1 MLAATAIMVLGICV
15 TAAVSQ
21 SSGYRLGG
29 VMVVPLLV
37 VYTFR
42 EPVTP
47 VVFAVAT
54 AAAWS
59 ALWALREYTLNHGRR
74 VFLVGVV
81 VGALVSAVTV
91 VAASEVVPGV
101 VYYDAEI
108 VGSIFPGVAA
118 YNLMRL
124 DPRDRRADLLGM
136 VAVYVVLV
144 GFGLAAVY
152 ALAVSHPCVPPVLLL
167 PTSEVVSCL
176 GLAPVG
182 EPTPH
187 VVPRWLTIAI
197 LLADVSVYEAVRA
210 RYDLRLA
217 GVILVPLLAVFTVR
231 YADTVVVYALG
242 ATAVFFV
249 VSLVHWASLLYGR
262 NLLAVGLVSGLVYS
276 AAVGAVQSV
285 PAPGITLFFVGL
297 FTGIGA
303 YNLHRVA
310 PKNRAAS
317 IRVSAALFVAFYAVL
332 LAFVDVPAS
341 GLDPFGVGP
350 VVGYLA
356 VGAALV
362 VLAVRD
368 VFDLERATPD
378 AETFARESV
387 FADAQADADGSDSPL
402 VATEDENR

>member
-1 MLAATAIMVLGICV
+1 MLAAVAIMVLGICV

-29 VMVVPLLV
+29 VMVLPLLV

-42 EPVTP
+42 EPISP
-47 VVFAVAT
+47 VVFVVAT
-54 AAAWS
+54 AAAWGS
-59 ALWALREYTLNHGRR
+59 LWLLREYTLNHGRR

-81 VGALVSAVTV
+81 VGALVSIVTTAVLTFLV
-91 VAASEVVPGV
+91 SDVT
-101 VYYDAEI
+101 YYDAEI
-108 VGSIFPGVAA
+108 VGSIFPGIAA

-136 VAVYVVLV
+136 LAVYVGLV
-144 GFGLAAVY
+144 AFGLAVVY
-152 ALAVSHPCVPPVLLL
+152 ALGIFHPRVPPVLLL
-167 PTSEVVSCL
+167 PTSEAASWL
-176 GLAPVG
+176 GLTPVG
-182 EPTPH
+182 EPTSH
-187 VVPRWLTIAI
+187 VVPRWLAI
-197 LLADVSVYEAVRA
+197 SVLITDVVVYEVLRA

-231 YADTVVVYALG
+231 YADAVIVYALG

-249 VSLVHWASLLYGR
+249 VSLVHWSSLLYGR
-262 NLLAVGLVSGLVYS
+262 NLLAVGLVTGLVYV
-276 AAVGAVQSV
+276 AAIGVAQPV

-317 IRVSAALFVAFYAVL
+317 IRLSAALFVVFYAVL
-332 LAFVDVPAS
+332 LVFVEVPAS
-341 GLDPFGVGP
+341 GLDPLGVG
-350 VVGYLA
+350 YAAIA
-356 VGAALV
+356 VILI

-368 VFDLERATPD
+368 VLGLERSTPD
-378 AETFARESV
+378 SATFARESV
-387 FADAQADADGSDSPL
+387 FADAQVDADVSDSPL
-402 VATEDENR
+402 VATEDEDR

>member
-1 MLAATAIMVLGICV
+1 MLAAIAIMVLGICV

-29 VMVVPLLV
+29 VMVLPLLV

-42 EPVTP
+42 EPISP
-47 VVFAVAT
+47 VVFVVAT
-54 AAAWS
+54 AAAWGS
-59 ALWALREYTLNHGRR
+59 LWLLREYTLNHGRR

-81 VGALVSAVTV
+81 VGALVSIVTTAVLTFLV
-91 VAASEVVPGV
+91 SDVT
-101 VYYDAEI
+101 YYDAEI
-108 VGSIFPGVAA
+108 VGSIFPGIAA

-136 VAVYVVLV
+136 LAVYVGLV
-144 GFGLAAVY
+144 AFGLAVVY
-152 ALAVSHPCVPPVLLL
+152 ALGIFHPRVPPVLLL
-167 PTSEVVSCL
+167 PTSEAASWL
-176 GLAPVG
+176 GLTPVG

-187 VVPRWLTIAI
+187 VVPRWLAI
-197 LLADVSVYEAVRA
+197 SVLITDVVVYEVLRA

-231 YADTVVVYALG
+231 YADAVIVYALG

-249 VSLVHWASLLYGR
+249 VSLVHWSSLLYGR
-262 NLLAVGLVSGLVYS
+262 NLLAVGLVTGLVYV
-276 AAVGAVQSV
+276 AAIGVAQPV

-317 IRVSAALFVAFYAVL
+317 IRLSAALFVVFYAVL
-332 LAFVDVPAS
+332 LVFVEVPAS
-341 GLDPFGVGP
+341 GLDPLGVG
-350 VVGYLA
+350 YAAIA
-356 VGAALV
+356 VILI

-368 VFDLERATPD
+368 VLGLERSTPD
-378 AETFARESV
+378 SATFARESV
-387 FADAQADADGSDSPL
+387 FADAQVDADVSDSPL
-402 VATEDENR
+402 VATEDEDR

>member
-1 MLAATAIMVLGICV
+1 MLAAIAIMVLGICA

-29 VMVVPLLV
+29 VMVLPLLV

-42 EPVTP
+42 EPISP
-47 VVFAVAT
+47 VVFVVAT
-54 AAAWS
+54 AAAWGS
-59 ALWALREYTLNHGRR
+59 LWLLREYTLNHGRR

-81 VGALVSAVTV
+81 VGALVSIVTTAVLTFLV
-91 VAASEVVPGV
+91 SDVT
-101 VYYDAEI
+101 YYDAEI
-108 VGSIFPGVAA
+108 VGSIFPGIAA

-136 VAVYVVLV
+136 LAVYVGLV
-144 GFGLAAVY
+144 AFGLAVVY
-152 ALAVSHPCVPPVLLL
+152 ALGIFHPRVPPVLLL
-167 PTSEVVSCL
+167 PTSEAASWL
-176 GLAPVG
+176 GLTPVG

-187 VVPRWLTIAI
+187 VVPRWLAI
-197 LLADVSVYEAVRA
+197 SVLITDVVVYEALRA

-231 YADTVVVYALG
+231 YADAVIVYALG

-249 VSLVHWASLLYGR
+249 VSLVHWSSLLYGR
-262 NLLAVGLVSGLVYS
+262 NLLAVGLVTGLVY
-276 AAVGAVQSV
+276 AAGIGVAQPV

-317 IRVSAALFVAFYAVL
+317 IRLSAALFVVFYAVL
-332 LAFVDVPAS
+332 LAFVEVPAS
-341 GLDPFGVGP
+341 GLDPLGI
-350 VVGYLA
+350 GYAAIA
-356 VGAALV
+356 VILI

-368 VFDLERATPD
+368 VLGLERSTPD
-378 AETFARESV
+378 AATFARESV
-387 FADAQADADGSDSPL
+387 FADAQVDADVSDSPL
-402 VATEDENR
+402 VATEDEDR

>member
-42 EPVTP
+42 EPVSP
-47 VVFAVAT
+47 VVFAIAT
-54 AAAWS
+54 VAAWG

-81 VGALVSAVTV
+81 VGALVSVVTAVALSLFVSGITF
-91 VAASEVVPGV
+91 
-101 VYYDAEI
+101 YDAEI

-124 DPRDRRADLLGM
+124 DPRDRRTDVLGM
-136 VAVYVVLV
+136 TAAYALLSALGLVAVYAV
-144 GFGLAAVY
+144 AAFE
-152 ALAVSHPCVPPVLLL
+152 PNVPPVLLL
-167 PTSEVVSCL
+167 PTSEVVSWL
-176 GLAPVG
+176 DVAPVG
-182 EPTPH
+182 DPTPH
-187 VVPRWLTIAI
+187 VVPQWLAVSLIVVDV
-197 LLADVSVYEAVRA
+197 LAYEAVRA

-231 YADTVVVYALG
+231 YAETVLVYAVG
-242 ATAVFFV
+242 ATVVFFV

-262 NLLAVGLVSGLVYS
+262 NLLAVGLVTELAYS
-276 AAVGAVQSV
+276 AIIGVTQPT
-285 PAPGITLFFVGL
+285 PAPGIALFFVGL

-317 IRVSAALFVAFYAVL
+317 IRISAALFVVFYVVL
-332 LAFVDVPAS
+332 LAFVDMPAS
-341 GLDPFGVGP
+341 GLDPFDA
-350 VVGYLA
+350 GYLA

-368 VFDLERATPD
+368 VFDLEQSTPD
-378 AETFARESV
+378 DATFARESV
-387 FADAQADADGSDSPL
+387 FADAHVDADVSDSPL
-402 VATEDENR
+402 VATEDEDR

>member
-1 MLAATAIMVLGICV
+1 MLAAVAIMVLGICV

-29 VMVVPLLV
+29 VMVLPLLV

-42 EPVTP
+42 EPISP
-47 VVFAVAT
+47 VVFVVAT
-54 AAAWS
+54 AAAWGS
-59 ALWALREYTLNHGRR
+59 LWLLREYTLNHGRR

-81 VGALVSAVTV
+81 VGALVSIVTTAVLTFLV
-91 VAASEVVPGV
+91 SDVT
-101 VYYDAEI
+101 YYDAEI
-108 VGSIFPGVAA
+108 VGSIFPGIAA

-136 VAVYVVLV
+136 LAVYVGLV
-144 GFGLAAVY
+144 AFGLAVVY
-152 ALAVSHPCVPPVLLL
+152 ALGIFHPRVPPVLLL
-167 PTSEVVSCL
+167 PTSEAASWL
-176 GLAPVG
+176 GLTPVG

-187 VVPRWLTIAI
+187 VVPRWLAI
-197 LLADVSVYEAVRA
+197 SVLITDVVVYEVLRA

-231 YADTVVVYALG
+231 YADAVIVYALG

-249 VSLVHWASLLYGR
+249 VSLVHWSSLLYGR
-262 NLLAVGLVSGLVYS
+262 NLLAVGLVTGLVYV
-276 AAVGAVQSV
+276 AAIGVAQPV
-285 PAPGITLFFVGL
+285 PAPGIMLFFVGL

-317 IRVSAALFVAFYAVL
+317 IRLSAALFVVFYAVL
-332 LAFVDVPAS
+332 LVFVEVPAS
-341 GLDPFGVGP
+341 GLDPLGVGYAAI
-350 VVGYLA
+350 VVILI
-356 VGAALV
+356 

-368 VFDLERATPD
+368 VLGLERSTPD
-378 AETFARESV
+378 SATFARESV
-387 FADAQADADGSDSPL
+387 FADAQVDADVSDSPL
-402 VATEDENR
+402 VATEDEDR

>member
-1 MLAATAIMVLGICV
+1 VLAAVAIMVLGICV

-29 VMVVPLLV
+29 VMVLPLLV

-42 EPVTP
+42 EPISP
-47 VVFAVAT
+47 VVFVVAT
-54 AAAWS
+54 AAAWGS
-59 ALWALREYTLNHGRR
+59 LWLLREYTLNHGRR

-81 VGALVSAVTV
+81 VGALVSIVTTAVLTFLV
-91 VAASEVVPGV
+91 SDVT
-101 VYYDAEI
+101 YYDAEI
-108 VGSIFPGVAA
+108 VGSIFPGIAA

-136 VAVYVVLV
+136 LAVYVGLV
-144 GFGLAAVY
+144 AFGLAVVY
-152 ALAVSHPCVPPVLLL
+152 ALGIFHPRVPPVLLL
-167 PTSEVVSCL
+167 PTSEAASWL
-176 GLAPVG
+176 GLTPVG

-187 VVPRWLTIAI
+187 VVPRWLAI
-197 LLADVSVYEAVRA
+197 SVLITDVVVYEVLRA

-231 YADTVVVYALG
+231 YADAVIVYALG

-249 VSLVHWASLLYGR
+249 VSLVHWSSLLYGR
-262 NLLAVGLVSGLVYS
+262 NLLAVGLVTGLVYV
-276 AAVGAVQSV
+276 AAIGVAQPV
-285 PAPGITLFFVGL
+285 PAPGIMLFFVGL

-317 IRVSAALFVAFYAVL
+317 IRLSAALFVVFYAVL
-332 LAFVDVPAS
+332 LVFVEVPAS
-341 GLDPFGVGP
+341 GLDPLGVGYAAI
-350 VVGYLA
+350 VVILI
-356 VGAALV
+356 

-368 VFDLERATPD
+368 VLGLERSTPD
-378 AETFARESV
+378 SATFARESV
-387 FADAQADADGSDSPL
+387 FADAQVDADVSDSPL
-402 VATEDENR
+402 VATEDEDR